1 MMKRHASLL
10 FLAGLAF
17 AAAIHGAEATFF
29 AVNEDIY
36 ELHASPKD
44 VLTFVRD
51 KAEPSSLVGENG
63 WMGELREGNGALLL
77 SEDQRNGYLFVN
89 GLLRKRL
96 VDGREVPVEKSR
108 PSIVGDEAVKTLWPP
123 KAERLKA
130 DAAPRDFWAPGARL
144 RLWFAN
150 PYLAGG
156 LLAMGAL
163 AALGLVFCRRWRWRI
178 AGILIAMLLL
188 SLLIGHIPLPP
199 ATDDLLLAAI
209 YGGAISG
216 IGFGLVLRGSAT
228 TGGTDMLA
236 SLLHRIIPVLRV
248 SYGIF
253 FFDGVVIIA
262 SAFAFEPQAAMY
274 GLISTF
280 ICNVLID
287 LVLEG
292 PNSAHS
298 YFIISDKSDAIAE
311 RILKDMDRGVTA
323 LHAMGMYSHAEKQ
336 VLLCVVNRFE
346 AMRLRRIIFEAD
358 PHAFVIANKAHEVL
372 GEGFKPM

>member
-1 MMKRHASLL
+1 MRDSLREELKNNLLVLVGLLVAAAAYRLYLIPNGVVNGGFTGVGQLLNHATGISIGLVNIALNVPL
-10 FLAGLAF
+10 FLVSMRSMG
-17 AAAIHGAEATFF
+17 
-29 AVNEDIY
+29 
-36 ELHASPKD
+36 
-44 VLTFVRD
+44 VRFGVR
-51 KAEPSSLVGENG
+51 S
-63 WMGELREGNGALLL
+63 
-77 SEDQRNGYLFVN
+77 
-89 GLLRKRL
+89 
-96 VDGREVPVEKSR
+96 
-108 PSIVGDEAVKTLWPP
+108 
-123 KAERLKA
+123 
-130 DAAPRDFWAPGARL
+130 
-144 RLWFAN
+144 
-150 PYLAGG
+150 
-156 LLAMGAL
+156 
-163 AALGLVFCRRWRWRI
+163 
-178 AGILIAMLLL
+178 LIAMLLL
-188 SLLIGHIPLPP
+188 SLLIDHIPLPP

-216 IGFGLVLRGSAT
+216 IGFGLILRGSAT

-323 LHAMGMYSHAEKQ
+323 LHAMGMYSRAEKQ